1 MDLANSVAAS
11 ARHDGAEQRGDGVR
25 ELHQRFQD
33 ATTSAE
39 FDAIAAEGERRRGQ
53 PDLQPPVETAD
64 DVVISLARQRAR
76 ALAGGASAERDA
88 SS

>member
-11 ARHDGAEQRGDGVR
+11 PQHDGAEQRGDGVR
-25 ELHQRFQD
+25 ELHHRFQD

-39 FDAIAAEGERRRGQ
+39 FDAIAAEGERRRGR
-53 PDLQPPVETAD
+53 PDLPPPVETAD

-76 ALAGGASAERDA
+76 ALAGGASTERDA

>member
-25 ELHQRFQD
+25 ELQQRFQD

-39 FDAIAAEGERRRGQ
+39 FEEIAAEGSGDAAGLTCRRRLKR
-53 PDLQPPVETAD
+53 PTT
-64 DVVISLARQRAR
+64 S
-76 ALAGGASAERDA
+76 
-88 SS
+88 